1 MSYRVER
8 DTMGEVKV
16 PADRLYGAQT
26 QRSKENF
33 QIGVADWNGE
43 QMPKQ
48 VIRAFAI
55 LKKACALTN
64 MADKVLDEKIGNA
77 IVQAADDVINE
88 KIDLKSE
95 FPLVIW
101 QTGSGTQSNMNTN
114 EVIANRAIE
123 ILGKFSTS
131 TDLFSNFWTPE
142 SGIDRTFFLERR
154 QARREIRTP
163 ERSREQRP
171 ELERHV
177 SDRHAHRV
185 RGGGARETHT
195 GTEQPGKRVP

>member
-1 MSYRVER
+1 
-8 DTMGEVKV
+8 MGEVKV

-64 MADKVLDEKIGNA
+64 LSDKVLDEKIGNA

-123 ILGKFSTS
+123 ILGNFL
-131 TDLFSNFWTPE
+131 LF
-142 SGIDRTFFLERR
+142 
-154 QARREIRTP
+154 
-163 ERSREQRP
+163 
-171 ELERHV
+171 
-177 SDRHAHRV
+177 
-185 RGGGARETHT
+185 
-195 GTEQPGKRVP
+195 

>member
-1 MSYRVER
+1 MQRCNSLSKCLFRNQQLFNLIKNQTNCSSVCLDQTIRTMSYRVEK

-16 PADRLYGAQT
+16 PSERLYGAQT
-26 QRSKENF
+26 QRSKQNF

-55 LKKACALTN
+55 LKKACALVN
-64 MADKVLDEKIGNA
+64 INDKVLDDKIGKA
-77 IVQAADDVINE
+77 IVQAAEDVMNE

-123 ILGKFSTS
+123 ILG
-131 TDLFSNFWTPE
+131 TD
-142 SGIDRTFFLERR
+142 
-154 QARREIRTP
+154 
-163 ERSREQRP
+163 
-171 ELERHV
+171 
-177 SDRHAHRV
+177 
-185 RGGGARETHT
+185 
-195 GTEQPGKRVP
+195 

>member
-1 MSYRVER
+1 MSFQMTRCCPLSRCILKNPHLFLNQSVTKSSRLFVDQTVRMMSYRIEK

-16 PADRLYGAQT
+16 PAERLYGAQT

-33 QIGVADWNGE
+33 QIGVANWNGE

-55 LKKACALTN
+55 LKKACAITN
-64 MADKVLDEKIGNA
+64 LNDKVLDDKIAKA
-77 IVQAADDVINE
+77 IIQAADDVINE

-123 ILGKFSTS
+123 ILGWLIYLKSFS
-131 TDLFSNFWTPE
+131 
-142 SGIDRTFFLERR
+142 
-154 QARREIRTP
+154 
-163 ERSREQRP
+163 
-171 ELERHV
+171 
-177 SDRHAHRV
+177 
-185 RGGGARETHT
+185 
-195 GTEQPGKRVP
+195 